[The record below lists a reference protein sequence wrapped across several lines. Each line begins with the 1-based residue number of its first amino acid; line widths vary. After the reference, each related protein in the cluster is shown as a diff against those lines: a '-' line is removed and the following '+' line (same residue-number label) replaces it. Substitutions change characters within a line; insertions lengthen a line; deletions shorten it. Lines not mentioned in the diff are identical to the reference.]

1 MADRTSRIAKAYP
14 IPTDVKPK
22 STWGRQF
29 ARGSGFAVNVHK
41 KYWMSVFVDSTLS
54 GPNMGSRRRVLS
66 KPALLAH
73 CVSCVGEVWAVHSEP
88 VSKDAVGLI
97 VYTAK
102 GKALATGTGRLDRAG
117 TFRFKLATLYKGITN
132 AIKIDYKIEGKG
144 KSDGSYEITGSVTV
158 SDSR

>member
-1 MADRTSRIAKAYP
+1 MADRTSRITKAYP

-22 STWGRQF
+22 PSWGRRF

-41 KYWMSVFVDSTLS
+41 KYWMSVFVDTALS
-54 GPNMGSRRRVLS
+54 GPNIVSRHKALS

-73 CVSCVGEVWAVHSEP
+73 CVSCVGEVWSVHSEP

-97 VYTAK
+97 VYTTK
-102 GKALATGTGRLDRAG
+102 GKALASGTGRLDRSG
-117 TFRFKLATLYKGITN
+117 TFLFKLETLYKGITN

-144 KSDGSYEITGSVTV
+144 KSDGSYEVTGSVTV
-158 SDSR
+158 SESR